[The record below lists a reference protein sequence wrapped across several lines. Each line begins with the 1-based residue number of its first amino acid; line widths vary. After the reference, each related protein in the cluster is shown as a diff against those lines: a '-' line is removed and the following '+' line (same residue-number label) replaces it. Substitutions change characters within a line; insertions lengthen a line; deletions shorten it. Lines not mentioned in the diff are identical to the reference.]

1 MILEKS
7 INALRQGL
15 YPPEISGFTQPGTK
29 DYTLKP
35 SLDHMPPLAPVSTS
49 FSSRWFIWA
58 FTIATVIL
66 VVVSSTAYISLGMS
80 KEAYAWRGH
89 AHIVRTTL
97 EQLQSSLV
105 DAETAERGYLL
116 TDLDEY
122 LAPYEQALMEVP
134 AQLTSLHQLTI
145 DNADQQKRLNA
156 LDPLVAHKLALV
168 RNAIDVRRKQGFE
181 AAQRILMTG
190 EHKRT
195 MDDIRAVISEM
206 RESED
211 LLLGLR
217 TNQAVSDANRAATL
231 MIFGNVLALI
241 VVLTTAFF
249 MVRNVATL
257 HGSLLAVREQEW
269 LQSRLAGLGQ
279 LLREE
284 QDVSVLGQRTLDHL
298 TAVLATPIAALYH
311 RSEGDA
317 FLLIAGY
324 ALEHPRQSRFA
335 LGEGLVGEAART
347 RRLIHIDDVP
357 SGYLPIASS
366 LGVSSPGRV
375 AVVPLIYRDHVEGVL
390 ELGTFR
396 DWSVIQLAFLE
407 RAGESIAA
415 ALASTRS
422 LAQIKELL
430 STSQQQEEELRMQQ
444 EELTQSNEEL
454 EEQAQQLARRNEE
467 VEEGSRDIEAAR
479 RDLEEKA
486 TQLALSSKYKSE
498 FMSNMSH
505 ELRTPLNSLL
515 ILSQLLYENPTGNLS
530 EKQVKYAHTVNSSG
544 RDLLTLINDLLDLTK
559 IESGTVVLDISAISF
574 SEINETIERTMRPIA
589 QQKGLE
595 FTIRLGDRLP
605 PSLRSDDIRLQQVLK
620 NLLSNAFKFTPVDAT
635 RPGHVSLSIKVA
647 TSGWSP
653 DHPQL
658 TRTDTVIAFAV
669 SDNGIG
675 IPASKL
681 QLIFEAFQQ
690 ADGSVSRKYGGT
702 GLGLSIS
709 REIAHLLGGELCV
722 ISTEGVGSTFT
733 LYLPRHAE
741 ASPASHSLTPS
752 VPVHSHPRATA
763 ALTPAQVG
771 TSTPS
776 SLVEDD
782 HADIHQ
788 GDRVVLI
795 VEDDPA
801 FARILVELA
810 HEHGFKALVSM
821 GGTAVLNLAREMQP
835 DGITLDIHLSDSSG
849 WHLLDQLK
857 YDSATRHIPVHVITI
872 DDVRERALRQGAH
885 GVMIKPTSRDALG
898 HTFQTLVNVAEHVPR
913 RLLVIED
920 NEVERDAIV
929 DAIGNSAVVVTTVID
944 STAAIAALS
953 GQHFDCIVLDLGLP
967 GMSGQHLLETLHDHS
982 VWRTIPVIIY
992 TARDLTPHEEILLR
1006 PAAKTIVL
1014 KTGSS
1019 LDHLLDE
1026 TTLFLH
1032 RVHGQLPAAKRQ
1044 RIERIHQ
1051 SDASL
1056 TGRTV
1061 LVVDDDARNVFALT
1075 GLLERYGMIV
1085 MVAEDGRAALACLE
1099 NTKEIA
1105 LVLMDLMMPE
1115 MDGYTAMRA
1124 IRLQPAWKTLPIIA
1138 LTAKAMKGDREQCL
1152 AAGASDYITKPA
1164 NCDQLL
1170 SMLRVWLYR

>member
-1 MILEKS
+1 M
-7 INALRQGL
+7 
-15 YPPEISGFTQPGTK
+15 
-29 DYTLKP
+29 
-35 SLDHMPPLAPVSTS
+35 
-49 FSSRWFIWA
+49 WA
-58 FTIATVIL
+58 FAIATAIL
-66 VVVSSTAYISLGMS
+66 VVVGGLSYVSLGR
-80 KEAYAWRGH
+80 AADAFAWRGH
-89 AHIVRTTL
+89 TRDVLSAL
-97 EQLQSSLV
+97 EKLQGAVV
-105 DAETAERGYLL
+105 DAETSARGYAITGQDPYLTQYEDAVRLVPAHLTALHLL
-116 TDLDEY
+116 T
-122 LAPYEQALMEVP
+122 
-134 AQLTSLHQLTI
+134 S
-145 DNADQQKRLNA
+145 DNADQQKRAHA
-156 LDPLVAHKLALV
+156 LDPLIDQRLDNLSGVV
-168 RNAIDVRRKQGFE
+168 NAQRQQGHE
-181 AAQRILMTG
+181 AAQKLVINGQGIKL
-190 EHKRT
+190 
-195 MDDIRAVISEM
+195 MDDIRDLVTEM
-206 RESED
+206 RLSEERLFKLRASLAESEEKS
-211 LLLGLR
+211 
-217 TNQAVSDANRAATL
+217 VAT
-231 MIFGNVLALI
+231 MVIFGNAMALF

-257 HGSLLAVREQEW
+257 HSSLLAVREQEW

-284 QDVSVLGQRTLDHL
+284 HDASVLGQRTLDHL
-298 TAVLATPIAALYH
+298 TAVLATPVAALYH
-311 RSEGDA
+311 RNEGDA
-317 FLLIAGY
+317 FLLVAGY

-347 RRLIHIDDVP
+347 RRLIHVDEVP
-357 SGYLPIASS
+357 PGYLPIASS

-390 ELGTFR
+390 ELGAFR

-407 RAGESIAA
+407 SAGESIAA

-467 VEEGSRDIEAAR
+467 VEEVSRDIEAAR

-486 TQLALSSKYKSE
+486 TQLALNSKYKSE

-515 ILSQLLYENPTGNLS
+515 ILSQQLYENPTGNLS

-544 RDLLTLINDLLDLTK
+544 RDLLALINDLLDLTK

-574 SEINETIERTMRPIA
+574 SEIKETIERTMRPIA
-589 QQKGLE
+589 QQKGLG

-635 RPGHVSLSIKVA
+635 HPGRVSLSIEVA

-653 DHPQL
+653 DYPQL

-741 ASPASHSLTPS
+741 EAPATHSLTPS
-752 VPVHSHPRATA
+752 VPVHSHPRAMA
-763 ALTPAQVG
+763 APTPAQVG
-771 TSTPS
+771 MSTPS
-776 SLVEDD
+776 NLVEDD
-782 HADIHQ
+782 HADIHH
-788 GDRVVLI
+788 GDRVVII

-821 GGTAVLNLAREMQP
+821 GGAAILNLAREMQP
-835 DGITLDIHLSDSSG
+835 DGITLDIHLSDCSG

-857 YDSATRHIPVHVITI
+857 HDSATRHIPVHVITI

-898 HTFQTLVNVAEHVPR
+898 HTFRTLVNVAEHVPR

-920 NEVERDAIV
+920 NEDERDAIV
-929 DAIGNSAVVVTTVID
+929 EAIGNSAVVVTTAID
-944 STAAIAALS
+944 SAAAIAALS

-992 TARDLTPHEEILLR
+992 TARDLTSQEVALLR

-1019 LDHLLDE
+1019 LDRLLDE

-1032 RVHGQLPAAKRQ
+1032 RLHGQLPAAKRQ

-1051 SDASL
+1051 SEASL

-1085 MVAEDGRAALACLE
+1085 VAAENGRAGVACLD

-1124 IRLQPAWKTLPIIA
+1124 IRSQTAWKELPIIA

-1152 AAGASDYITKPA
+1152 VAGASDYITKPV

-1170 SMLRVWLYR
+1170 SMMRVWLYR

>member
-1 MILEKS
+1 MHL
-7 INALRQGL
+7 
-15 YPPEISGFTQPGTK
+15 T
-29 DYTLKP
+29 P

-49 FSSRWFIWA
+49 ASGRWFIWA
-58 FTIATVIL
+58 FAIATVIII
-66 VVVSSTAYISLGMS
+66 VVGGLAYVSLGR
-80 KEAYAWRGH
+80 AADAFALRGH
-89 AHIVRTTL
+89 TRDVLSAL
-97 EQLQSSLV
+97 EKLQGAVV
-105 DAETAERGYLL
+105 DAETNARGYAITGQDQYLTQYEDAVRLVPAHLITLHLL
-116 TDLDEY
+116 TSD
-122 LAPYEQALMEVP
+122 
-134 AQLTSLHQLTI
+134 I
-145 DNADQQKRLNA
+145 ADQQKRAHA
-156 LDPLVAHKLALV
+156 LDPLIDQRLAHLSGV
-168 RNAIDVRRKQGFE
+168 VNAQRQQGHE
-181 AAQRILMTG
+181 AAQKLVMTG
-190 EHKRT
+190 RGIGL
-195 MDDIRAVISEM
+195 MNDIRNLVTEM
-206 RESED
+206 RLSEERLFKLRESITESEEK
-211 LLLGLR
+211 R
-217 TNQAVSDANRAATL
+217 VAT
-231 MIFGNVLALI
+231 MVIFGNVLALI

-269 LQSRLAGLGQ
+269 LQSCLASLGQ

-298 TAVLATPIAALYH
+298 TAVLATPVASLYH
-311 RSEGDA
+311 RDEGDA
-317 FLLIAGY
+317 FLLVAGY
-324 ALEHPRQSRFA
+324 ALDHPRQPRFA

-347 RRLIHIDDVP
+347 RRLIHVDDVP
-357 SGYLPIASS
+357 PGYLPIASS
-366 LGVSSPGRV
+366 LGVSSPGRL

-515 ILSQLLYENPTGNLS
+515 ILSQQLYENPTGNLS
-530 EKQVKYAHTVNSSG
+530 EKQVKYARTVNSSG

-559 IESGTVVLDISAISF
+559 IESGTVVLDISAIGF
-574 SEINETIERTMRPIA
+574 GDIHETIERTMRPIA
-589 QQKGLE
+589 QQKGLG

-605 PSLRSDDIRLQQVLK
+605 PSLRSDDMRLQQVLK

-635 RPGHVSLSIKVA
+635 HPGRVSLSIEVA

-675 IPASKL
+675 IHASKL

-690 ADGSVSRKYGGT
+690 ADGSGSRKYGGT

-741 ASPASHSLTPS
+741 ASPASQSLTPS

-810 HEHGFKALVSM
+810 HGHGFKALVSLR
-821 GGTAVLNLAREMQP
+821 GAAVLNLAREMQP
-835 DGITLDIHLSDSSG
+835 DAITLDIHHADSSG

-857 YDSATRHIPVHVITI
+857 HDSATRHIPVHVITI

-885 GVMIKPTSRDALG
+885 EVMIKPTSRDALG

-929 DAIGNSAVVVTTVID
+929 EAIGNSDVVVTTAID
-944 STAAIAALS
+944 SATAIIALS

-967 GMSGQHLLETLHDHS
+967 GMNGHRLLEMLKNNST
-982 VWRTIPVIIY
+982 WCTIPVIIY
-992 TARDLTPHEEILLR
+992 TARDLTPQEDALLR
-1006 PAAKTIVL
+1006 PAAETIVL

-1019 LDHLLDE
+1019 LNRLLDE
-1026 TTLFLH
+1026 ATLFLH

-1044 RIERIHQ
+1044 RIELIHQ

-1056 TGRTV
+1056 TGRIV

-1075 GLLERYGMIV
+1075 SLLERYGMIV
-1085 MVAEDGRAALACLE
+1085 MAAENGRAALACLE
-1099 NTKEIA
+1099 NTDEIA

-1124 IRLQPAWKTLPIIA
+1124 IRSQSAWKALPIIA

-1152 AAGASDYITKPA
+1152 AAGASDYITKPV

>member
-1 MILEKS
+1 MWTFAI
-7 INALRQGL
+7 
-15 YPPEISGFTQPGTK
+15 
-29 DYTLKP
+29 
-35 SLDHMPPLAPVSTS
+35 V
-49 FSSRWFIWA
+49 
-58 FTIATVIL
+58 TVIL
-66 VVVSSTAYISLGMS
+66 VVVCGTAYLNLGTS

-89 AHIVRTTL
+89 SHMVRNTL
-97 EQLQSSLV
+97 EMLQSSLA
-105 DAETAERGYLL
+105 DAETAERGYIL
-116 TDLDEY
+116 TGLDEY
-122 LAPYEQALMEVP
+122 LAPYEQALMQVP
-134 AQLTSLHQLTI
+134 AEIASLHQLTI
-145 DNADQQKRLNA
+145 DNADQQKRMNA

-168 RNAIDVRRKQGFE
+168 RNVIDVRRQQGFE
-181 AAQRILMTG
+181 AAQRMLMTG
-190 EHKRT
+190 DHNRT
-195 MDDIRAVISEM
+195 MGDIRAVISEM

-211 LLLGLR
+211 LLLGVR
-217 TNQAVSDANRAATL
+217 TNQAVSDANHAATL
-231 MIFGNVLALI
+231 MIFGSALALI

-269 LQSRLAGLGQ
+269 LQSRIASLGE

-284 QDVSVLGQRTLDHL
+284 QDVGVLGQRTLDHL
-298 TAVLATPIAALYH
+298 TAVLATPVAALYH

-317 FLLIAGY
+317 FLLVTGY

-347 RRLIHIDDVP
+347 RRLIHVDDVP
-357 SGYLPIASS
+357 PGYLPIASS
-366 LGVSSPGRV
+366 LGVSSPGRL
-375 AVVPLIYRDHVEGVL
+375 AVVPLIYRDYVEGVL

-467 VEEGSRDIEAAR
+467 VEEVSRDIESAR

-486 TQLALSSKYKSE
+486 TQLALNSKYKSE

-515 ILSQLLYENPTGNLS
+515 ILSQQLYENPTGNLS

-544 RDLLTLINDLLDLTK
+544 RDLLALINDLLDLTK
-559 IESGTVVLDISAISF
+559 IESGTVVLDIS
-574 SEINETIERTMRPIA
+574 EIGFGDIKETIERTMRPIA
-589 QQKGLE
+589 LQKDLG

-605 PSLRSDDIRLQQVLK
+605 SSLRSDDIRLQQVLK
-620 NLLSNAFKFTPVDAT
+620 NFLSNAFKFTPVDAT
-635 RPGHVSLSIKVA
+635 HPGRVSLSIEVA

-658 TRTDTVIAFAV
+658 TRTGTVIAFAV

-741 ASPASHSLTPS
+741 ASPASQSLTPS
-752 VPVHSHPRATA
+752 VPVHSHSRATA
-763 ALTPAQVG
+763 APTPAQVG

-776 SLVEDD
+776 RLVEDD
-782 HADIHQ
+782 HADIHH
-788 GDRVVLI
+788 GDRIVLI
-795 VEDDPA
+795 VEDDPT

-810 HEHGFKALVSM
+810 REHGFKAFVSLR
-821 GGTAVLNLAREMQP
+821 GAAVLNLAREMQP
-835 DGITLDIHLSDSSG
+835 DAITLDIHLSDSSG

-857 YDSATRHIPVHVITI
+857 HDSATRHIPVHVITI

-898 HTFQTLVNVAEHVPR
+898 HTFRTLFNFAEQVPR

-929 DAIGNSAVVVTTVID
+929 EAIGNNSVFVTTAID
-944 STAAIAALS
+944 SAAAIIALT

-967 GMSGQHLLETLHDHS
+967 GMSGQRLLEMLHNHS
-982 VWRTIPVIIY
+982 DWCNIPVIIY
-992 TARDLTPHEEILLR
+992 TARDLTPQEEALLR

-1014 KTGSS
+1014 KTGRS
-1019 LDHLLDE
+1019 LDRLLDE

-1032 RVHGQLPAAKRQ
+1032 RVHGQLPTAKRQ
-1044 RIERIHQ
+1044 RIEIIHQ

-1075 GLLERYGMIV
+1075 TLLERYGMLV
-1085 MVAEDGRAALACLE
+1085 VTADNGRAALACLE
-1099 NTKEIA
+1099 STEEIS

-1124 IRLQPAWKTLPIIA
+1124 IRSQSAWKSLPIIA

-1152 AAGASDYITKPA
+1152 AAGASDYITKPV

-1170 SMLRVWLYR
+1170 SMLRVWLFR